1 MLLNVLDEFL
11 GSRVKVAILRLLCA
25 RRRQFTGRE
34 VAREVHRAPATTH
47 EALQALV
54 ASGVV
59 EQEARAPVMLYRI
72 SERNPWVN
80 DVLRPLFAAEE
91 RAEEALLREV
101 GEGGTKA
108 SESIVVFG
116 SRAKGT
122 SRPGSDLDLL
132 FVVRSRSDID
142 RVTAAMGALSVRWGL
157 SIEPLCVALRE
168 LRDWA
173 SRSPDVWAD
182 ILSHGVA
189 LHGLTPAELARH
201 VTDRP
206 VAVG

>member
-1 MLLNVLDEFL
+1 MLLNALDEFL

-34 VAREVHRAPATTH
+34 VAREIGRAPATTH
-47 EALQALV
+47 EALRALV

-72 SERNPWVN
+72 SEGNPWVD

-91 RAEEALLREV
+91 RAEEALLRAV
-101 GEGGTKA
+101 RDGGAEA
-108 SESIVVFG
+108 SESIIAFG

-122 SRPGSDLDLL
+122 SRPGSDLDLF
-132 FVVRSRSDID
+132 FVVKSRGDTD
-142 RVTAAMGALSVRWGL
+142 RITATMGVLSVRWGL
-157 SIEPLCVALRE
+157 SIEPLCVTRRK

-173 SRSPDVWAD
+173 NESPDIWAD
-182 ILSHGVA
+182 IVNYGIAVY
-189 LHGLTPAELARH
+189 GLTPTELVRH
-201 VTDRP
+201 VTDHP